1 MASYTPVHRLPGIVA
16 LRAFTALAAVGLLGG
31 CAAAAVT
38 TGAVAVAGVG
48 VKTAATVAEA
58 GVRAV
63 MPDRSDYSDKWRL
76 ECSGNA
82 ESDGEVVFHIT
93 PEGGERQT
101 VTIPVKRGTGENAV
115 ARTLRDGLKT
125 QLDKRRFTVEV
136 DDGEDVLVKRKGR
149 TPEFALAVAENTVKG
164 LRLNPDKE

>member
-93 PEGGERQT
+93 PEGGER
-101 VTIPVKRGTGENAV
+101 
-115 ARTLRDGLKT
+115 LRDGLKT